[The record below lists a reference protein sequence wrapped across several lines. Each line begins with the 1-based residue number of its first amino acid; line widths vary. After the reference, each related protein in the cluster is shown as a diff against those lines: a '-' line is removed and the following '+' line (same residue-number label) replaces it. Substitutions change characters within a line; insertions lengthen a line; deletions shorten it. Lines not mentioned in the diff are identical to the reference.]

1 MDQVYNFTQA
11 YSQAPWRKQLQII
24 GLFLLALVFVAL
36 VAGIYLNVT
45 ARAASVGRD
54 IQSLQRQI
62 DEIQDTN
69 ADLQSNLAFMTST
82 SEMERRARDLGF
94 KPVETD
100 QTLFLSVPGYIERQP
115 VVLAPA
121 PGPITVG
128 APSTPPEFTESLF
141 EWLRKELLRSSF
153 LMFEVRQ

>member
-1 MDQVYNFTQA
+1 MDQVYNLTQA

-24 GLFLLALVFVAL
+24 GLFLLALVFIAL

-54 IQSLQRQI
+54 IQGMQRNI
-62 DEIQDTN
+62 DELQDAN
-69 ADLQSNLAFMTST
+69 ADLQSKLAFMTST
-82 SEMERRARDLGF
+82 SEMQRRARDLGF
-94 KPVETD
+94 KSIETD
-100 QTLFLSVPGYIERQP
+100 QTLFLSVPDYIDRQP

-121 PGPITVG
+121 PGPIAIG
-128 APSTPPEFTESLF
+128 APTIPAEYTESIF
-141 EWLRKELLRSSF
+141 EWLRKELLNSSF